1 MTYVKRKPFFRLILR
16 AAPAAGAVALA
27 AVLCTTSARGA
38 DANYL
43 WPVTRVIDGDTVEVK
58 VPGLPPELT
67 YIRVRLRNVDTP
79 ETRRPKCAKERDKGE
94 AATNYTKMRV
104 DEASEILVRNPEWG
118 KYGGRVIAELI
129 LDGKSLSKALIAR
142 GYGRTYD
149 GGRRKSWCR

>member
-1 MTYVKRKPFFRLILR
+1 MTYVKRETLFRLILR
-16 AAPAAGAVALA
+16 VTPAVGAVALT
-27 AVLCTTSARGA
+27 AVLCTTPARGA
-38 DANYL
+38 DYA

-79 ETRRPKCAKERDKGE
+79 ETRRPKCAKERDKGR
-94 AATNYTKMRV
+94 AATSYTMMRV
-104 DEASEILVRNPEWG
+104 DEASEIFVRNPEWG

-129 LDGKSLSKALIAR
+129 LDGKSLSKALIAG
-142 GYGRTYD
+142 GYGRAYD